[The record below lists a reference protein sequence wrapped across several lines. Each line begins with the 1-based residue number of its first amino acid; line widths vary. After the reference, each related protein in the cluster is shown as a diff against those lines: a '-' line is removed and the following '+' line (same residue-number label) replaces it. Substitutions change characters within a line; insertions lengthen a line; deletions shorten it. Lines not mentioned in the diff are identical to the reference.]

1 MPTAQQ
7 IHVDHH
13 GMGNTHPYN
22 LVAPACGS
30 HLTQGTG
37 RVKGVT
43 ELALLLLLPCHPTRT
58 PLLQSGTTEWFHM
71 QKQHLKPMVKV
82 SSHLRPSDMI
92 KSPQNV

>member
-1 MPTAQQ
+1 
-7 IHVDHH
+7 
-13 GMGNTHPYN
+13 MGNTHPSSTWWPQP
-22 LVAPACGS
+22 VVPTTGS
-30 HLTQGTG
+30 YLTQGTG

-43 ELALLLLLPCHPTRT
+43 ELALLLLLPFHPTRT

-82 SSHLRPSDMI
+82 SSHLCPSNMI